1 MVFEGVDTLDRLL
14 DACYSINIRINT
26 LKKINKKSM
35 TKQPEIIVSRVMLT
49 GSKQMSISLKSDND
63 NFITQANYGEFSL
76 KIPYLKRLFSGKKKV
91 RYILPKGGV
100 PIIAGPDVINR
111 ITAMARMKKVYTLS
125 M

>member
-1 MVFEGVDTLDRLL
+1 
-14 DACYSINIRINT
+14 
-26 LKKINKKSM
+26 M

-49 GSKQMSISLKSDND
+49 GSKQMSISLKSNS
-63 NFITQANYGEFSL
+63 NSFITQASDGKFSL
-76 KIPYLKRLFSGKKKV
+76 RIPYFKRLFSGKKKV

-111 ITAMARMKKVYTLS
+111 ITAMARMKKAYTLS

>member
-1 MVFEGVDTLDRLL
+1 
-14 DACYSINIRINT
+14 
-26 LKKINKKSM
+26 M

-49 GSKQMSISLKSDND
+49 GSKQMSMSLKSNS
-63 NFITQANYGEFSL
+63 NSFITQASDGKFSL
-76 KIPYLKRLFSGKKKV
+76 RIPYLKRLFSGKKKV

-111 ITAMARMKKVYTLS
+111 ITAMARMKKAYTLS